1 VVAAEDARR
10 AREVARL
17 AGIGAVIRRARSAR
31 GLTLDELAGMVG
43 LSVTFLSR
51 IERGLVACSIGN
63 LLEIAGVLQLPPAE
77 LFADIEGED
86 RTRSYRV
93 VRATDATPSKSA
105 DANYA
110 WCKLASGI
118 GEQRLETFLLELS
131 SKPRKPTLVA
141 HPGEEMCFVLE
152 GSVEFQVREETIA
165 LERGDSIHL
174 RSDVPHMAW
183 TRGTGHARLL
193 MVTSIEN
200 QSAIAVEWWSN
211 IAGRKANERAR
222 QKGEQNER
230 CQEPGHSR
238 YGGRQCRSDYRTR
251 SIAQGPQTL

>member
-1 VVAAEDARR
+1 VVSAEAGRR
-10 AREVARL
+10 AREAARL
-17 AGIGAVIRRARSAR
+17 AAIGAVIRRARSAR

-51 IERGLVACSIGN
+51 IERGLIACSIGN
-63 LLEIAGVLQLPPAE
+63 LLEIAGVLQVRPAE

-86 RTRSYRV
+86 RTRAYRV
-93 VRATDATPSKSA
+93 VRSIDAVPSKDA
-105 DANYA
+105 GANYT
-110 WCKLASGI
+110 WRKLASGI

-131 SKPRKPTLVA
+131 TKPRKPTLVA

-152 GSVEFQVREETIA
+152 GSVEFQVGDETIA

-183 TRGTGHARLL
+183 ARGSGSARLL

-211 IAGRKANERAR
+211 IAGRKSERESTA
-222 QKGEQNER
+222 KGR
-230 CQEPGHSR
+230 
-238 YGGRQCRSDYRTR
+238 
-251 SIAQGPQTL
+251 AK

>member
-1 VVAAEDARR
+1 VVSADIGRR
-10 AREVARL
+10 AREAARL
-17 AGIGAVIRRARSAR
+17 AAIGAVIRRARSAR

-51 IERGLVACSIGN
+51 IERGLIACSIGN
-63 LLEIAGVLQLPPAE
+63 LLEIAGVLQVPPAE
-77 LFADIEGED
+77 LFADVEGED
-86 RTRSYRV
+86 RTRAYRV
-93 VRATDATPSKSA
+93 VRSIDAVPSKDA

-110 WCKLASGI
+110 WRKLASGI

-131 SKPRKPTLVA
+131 AKPRKPTLVA

-152 GSVEFQVREETIA
+152 GSVEFQVGDDTIA

-183 TRGTGHARLL
+183 ARRSGSARLL

-200 QSAIAVEWWSN
+200 QSAVAVEWWSN
-211 IAGRKANERAR
+211 IAGRKSERESTA
-222 QKGEQNER
+222 KGR
-230 CQEPGHSR
+230 
-238 YGGRQCRSDYRTR
+238 
-251 SIAQGPQTL
+251 AK

>member
-1 VVAAEDARR
+1 VVSAEAGRR
-10 AREVARL
+10 TREAARL
-17 AGIGAVIRRARSAR
+17 AAIGAVIRRARSAR

-51 IERGLVACSIGN
+51 IERGLIACSIGN
-63 LLEIAGVLQLPPAE
+63 LLEIAGVLQVPPAE

-86 RTRSYRV
+86 RTRAYRV
-93 VRATDATPSKSA
+93 VRSIDAVPSKGA
-105 DANYA
+105 DADYA
-110 WCKLASGI
+110 WRKLASGV

-131 SKPRKPTLVA
+131 AKPHKPTLVA

-152 GSVEFQVREETIA
+152 GSVEFQVGDETIA

-183 TRGTGHARLL
+183 ARQSGSARLL

-211 IAGRKANERAR
+211 IAGRKSERESTA
-222 QKGEQNER
+222 KGR
-230 CQEPGHSR
+230 
-238 YGGRQCRSDYRTR
+238 
-251 SIAQGPQTL
+251 AK

>member
-1 VVAAEDARR
+1 VISADAGRR
-10 AREVARL
+10 AREATRL
-17 AGIGAVIRRARSAR
+17 AAIGAVIRRARSAR

-43 LSVTFLSR
+43 LSLTFLSR
-51 IERGLVACSIGN
+51 IERGLIACSIGN
-63 LLEIAGVLQLPPAE
+63 LLEIAGVLQVRPAE

-86 RTRSYRV
+86 RTRAYRV
-93 VRATDATPSKSA
+93 VRSIDAVPSKGA

-110 WCKLASGI
+110 WRKLASGI

-131 SKPRKPTLVA
+131 EKPRKPTLVA

-152 GSVEFQVREETIA
+152 GSVEFQVGDDTIA

-183 TRGTGHARLL
+183 ARGSGSARLL

-211 IAGRKANERAR
+211 IAGRKSERESTA
-222 QKGEQNER
+222 KGR
-230 CQEPGHSR
+230 A
-238 YGGRQCRSDYRTR
+238 T
-251 SIAQGPQTL
+251 

>member
-1 VVAAEDARR
+1 MISAEAGRR
-10 AREVARL
+10 AREAARL
-17 AGIGAVIRRARSAR
+17 AAIGAVIRRARSAR

-43 LSVTFLSR
+43 LSLTFLSR
-51 IERGLVACSIGN
+51 IERELIACSIGN
-63 LLEIAGVLQLPPAE
+63 LLEIAGVLQVRPAE
-77 LFADIEGED
+77 LFADVEGED
-86 RTRSYRV
+86 RTRAYRV
-93 VRATDATPSKSA
+93 VRSIDAVPSKGA

-110 WCKLASGI
+110 WRKLASGV

-131 SKPRKPTLVA
+131 AKPRKPALVA

-152 GSVEFQVREETIA
+152 GSVEFQVGDETIA

-183 TRGTGHARLL
+183 ARGSGSARLL

-211 IAGRKANERAR
+211 IAGRKSERESTA
-222 QKGEQNER
+222 KGR
-230 CQEPGHSR
+230 
-238 YGGRQCRSDYRTR
+238 
-251 SIAQGPQTL
+251 AK

>member
-1 VVAAEDARR
+1 VVSAEAGRR
-10 AREVARL
+10 AREAARL
-17 AGIGAVIRRARSAR
+17 AAIGAVIRRARSAR

-51 IERGLVACSIGN
+51 IERGLIACSIGN
-63 LLEIAGVLQLPPAE
+63 LLEIAGVLQVRPAE

-86 RTRSYRV
+86 RTRAYRV
-93 VRATDATPSKSA
+93 VRSIDAVPSKDA

-110 WCKLASGI
+110 WHKLASGI

-131 SKPRKPTLVA
+131 TKPRKPTLVA

-152 GSVEFQVREETIA
+152 GSVEFQVGDETIA

-183 TRGTGHARLL
+183 ARGSGSARLL

-211 IAGRKANERAR
+211 ITGRKSERESTA
-222 QKGEQNER
+222 KGR
-230 CQEPGHSR
+230 
-238 YGGRQCRSDYRTR
+238 
-251 SIAQGPQTL
+251 AK

>member
-1 VVAAEDARR
+1 MISAEAGRR
-10 AREVARL
+10 AREAARL
-17 AGIGAVIRRARSAR
+17 AAIGAVIRRARSAR

-43 LSVTFLSR
+43 LSLTFLSR
-51 IERGLVACSIGN
+51 IERGLIACSIGN
-63 LLEIAGVLQLPPAE
+63 LLEIAGVLQVRPAE

-86 RTRSYRV
+86 RTRAYRV
-93 VRATDATPSKSA
+93 VRSIDAVPSKGA

-110 WCKLASGI
+110 WRKLASGI

-131 SKPRKPTLVA
+131 AKPRKPALVA

-152 GSVEFQVREETIA
+152 GSVEFQVGDETIA

-183 TRGTGHARLL
+183 ARGSGSARLL

-211 IAGRKANERAR
+211 IAGRKSERESTA
-222 QKGEQNER
+222 KGR
-230 CQEPGHSR
+230 
-238 YGGRQCRSDYRTR
+238 
-251 SIAQGPQTL
+251 AK

>member
-1 VVAAEDARR
+1 MVSADAGRR
-10 AREVARL
+10 AREAARL
-17 AGIGAVIRRARSAR
+17 AAIGAVIRRARSAR

-43 LSVTFLSR
+43 LSLTFLSR
-51 IERGLVACSIGN
+51 IERGLIACSIGN
-63 LLEIAGVLQLPPAE
+63 LLEIAGVLQVPPAE

-86 RTRSYRV
+86 RTRAYRV
-93 VRATDATPSKSA
+93 VRSIDAVPSKGA

-110 WCKLASGI
+110 WRKLASGI

-131 SKPRKPTLVA
+131 EKPRKPTLVA

-152 GSVEFQVREETIA
+152 GSVEFQVGDETIA

-183 TRGTGHARLL
+183 ARGAGGARLL

-211 IAGRKANERAR
+211 IAGRKSERESTA
-222 QKGEQNER
+222 KGR
-230 CQEPGHSR
+230 
-238 YGGRQCRSDYRTR
+238 
-251 SIAQGPQTL
+251 AK

>member
-1 VVAAEDARR
+1 MISAEAGRR
-10 AREVARL
+10 AREAARL
-17 AGIGAVIRRARSAR
+17 AAIGAVIRRARSAR

-43 LSVTFLSR
+43 LSLTFLSR
-51 IERGLVACSIGN
+51 IERGLIACSIGN
-63 LLEIAGVLQLPPAE
+63 LLEIAGVLQVPPAE

-86 RTRSYRV
+86 RTRAYRV
-93 VRATDATPSKSA
+93 VRSIDAVPSKGA

-110 WCKLASGI
+110 WRKLASGI

-131 SKPRKPTLVA
+131 EKPRKPTLVA

-152 GSVEFQVREETIA
+152 GSVEFQVGDETIA

-183 TRGTGHARLL
+183 ARGSGSARLL
-193 MVTSIEN
+193 MVTAIEN

-211 IAGRKANERAR
+211 IAGRKSERESTA
-222 QKGEQNER
+222 KGR
-230 CQEPGHSR
+230 
-238 YGGRQCRSDYRTR
+238 
-251 SIAQGPQTL
+251 AK

>member
-1 VVAAEDARR
+1 MVGAEAGRR
-10 AREVARL
+10 ARETARL
-17 AGIGAVIRRARSAR
+17 AGIGGVIRRTRLAR

-51 IERGLVACSIGN
+51 IERGLIACSIGN

-86 RTRSYRV
+86 RTRAYRV
-93 VRATDATPSKSA
+93 VRAIDAVPSKSA
-105 DANYA
+105 DSSYA
-110 WCKLASGI
+110 WCKLASGM
-118 GEQRLETFLLELS
+118 GEQRLEAFMLELS
-131 SKPRKPTLVA
+131 SKPRKPTLVS

-152 GSVEFQVREETIA
+152 GSVEFQVGNETIA

-183 TRGTGHARLL
+183 ARGQGGARLL
-193 MVTSIEN
+193 MVTAIEN

-211 IAGRKANERAR
+211 VAGS
-222 QKGEQNER
+222 KGERENTAK
-230 CQEPGHSR
+230 
-238 YGGRQCRSDYRTR
+238 GR
-251 SIAQGPQTL
+251 AK

>member
-1 VVAAEDARR
+1 MISAEAGRR
-10 AREVARL
+10 AREAARL

-51 IERGLVACSIGN
+51 IERGLIACSIGN
-63 LLEIAGVLQLPPAE
+63 LLEIASALQLPPAE

-86 RTRSYRV
+86 RTRAYRV
-93 VRATDATPSKSA
+93 VRTNDAAPAKDA

-131 SKPRKPTLVA
+131 TKPRKPTLVA

-152 GSVEFQVREETIA
+152 GSVEFQVGDETIA
-165 LERGDSIHL
+165 LECGDSIHL

-183 TRGTGHARLL
+183 ARGASARLL

-211 IAGRKANERAR
+211 IAGRKGEREKTA
-222 QKGEQNER
+222 KGR
-230 CQEPGHSR
+230 
-238 YGGRQCRSDYRTR
+238 
-251 SIAQGPQTL
+251 AK

>member
-1 VVAAEDARR
+1 M
-10 AREVARL
+10 ARL

-51 IERGLVACSIGN
+51 IERGLIACSIGN
-63 LLEIAGVLQLPPAE
+63 LLEIAGVLELRPAE
-77 LFADIEGED
+77 LFAEEED
-86 RTRSYRV
+86 RTRAYRV
-93 VRATDATPSKSA
+93 VRSIDAIPSKGA

-110 WCKLASGI
+110 WRKLASGV

-131 SKPRKPTLVA
+131 AKPRRPTLVA

-152 GSVEFQVREETIA
+152 GSVEFQVGDETIT

-183 TRGTGHARLL
+183 ARGSGSARLL

-200 QSAIAVEWWSN
+200 QSAIAVEWWSS
-211 IAGRKANERAR
+211 IAGRKSERESTA
-222 QKGEQNER
+222 KGR
-230 CQEPGHSR
+230 
-238 YGGRQCRSDYRTR
+238 
-251 SIAQGPQTL
+251 AK

>member
-1 VVAAEDARR
+1 MISVDAGRR
-10 AREVARL
+10 AREATRL
-17 AGIGAVIRRARSAR
+17 AAIGAVIRRARSAR

-43 LSVTFLSR
+43 LSLTFLSR
-51 IERGLVACSIGN
+51 IERGLIACSIGN
-63 LLEIAGVLQLPPAE
+63 LLEIAGVLQVPPAE

-86 RTRSYRV
+86 RTRAYRV
-93 VRATDATPSKSA
+93 VRSSEAVPSKSA

-110 WCKLASGI
+110 WRKLASGI

-131 SKPRKPTLVA
+131 AKPRKPTLVA

-152 GSVEFQVREETIA
+152 GSVEFQVGNETIA
-165 LERGDSIHL
+165 LEHGDSIHL

-183 TRGTGHARLL
+183 ARGSGSARLL

-211 IAGRKANERAR
+211 IAGRKSERESTA
-222 QKGEQNER
+222 KGR
-230 CQEPGHSR
+230 
-238 YGGRQCRSDYRTR
+238 
-251 SIAQGPQTL
+251 AK

>member
-1 VVAAEDARR
+1 MVSAEAGRR
-10 AREVARL
+10 TREAARL
-17 AGIGAVIRRARSAR
+17 AAIGAVIRRARSAR

-51 IERGLVACSIGN
+51 IERGLIACSIGN
-63 LLEIAGVLQLPPAE
+63 LLEIAGVLQVPPAE

-86 RTRSYRV
+86 RTRAYRV
-93 VRATDATPSKSA
+93 VRSIDAVPSKGA
-105 DANYA
+105 DADYA
-110 WCKLASGI
+110 WRKLASGV

-131 SKPRKPTLVA
+131 AKPHKPTLVA

-152 GSVEFQVREETIA
+152 GSVEFQVGDETIA

-183 TRGTGHARLL
+183 ARQSGSARLL

-211 IAGRKANERAR
+211 IAGRKSERESTA
-222 QKGEQNER
+222 KGR
-230 CQEPGHSR
+230 
-238 YGGRQCRSDYRTR
+238 
-251 SIAQGPQTL
+251 AK

>member
-1 VVAAEDARR
+1 MISAEAGRR
-10 AREVARL
+10 AREAARL
-17 AGIGAVIRRARSAR
+17 AAIGAVIRRARSAR

-51 IERGLVACSIGN
+51 IERGLIACSIGN
-63 LLEIAGVLQLPPAE
+63 LLEIAGVLQVPPAE

-86 RTRSYRV
+86 RTRAYRV
-93 VRATDATPSKSA
+93 VRSIDAVPSKGA

-110 WCKLASGI
+110 WRKLASGI

-131 SKPRKPTLVA
+131 EKPRKPTLVA

-152 GSVEFQVREETIA
+152 GSVEFQVGDETIA

-183 TRGTGHARLL
+183 ARASGSARLL
-193 MVTSIEN
+193 MVTAIEN

-211 IAGRKANERAR
+211 IAGRKSERESTA
-222 QKGEQNER
+222 KGR
-230 CQEPGHSR
+230 
-238 YGGRQCRSDYRTR
+238 
-251 SIAQGPQTL
+251 AK

>member
-1 VVAAEDARR
+1 VVSAEAGRR
-10 AREVARL
+10 AREAARL

-51 IERGLVACSIGN
+51 IERGLIACSIGN
-63 LLEIAGVLQLPPAE
+63 LLEIAGVLQLRPAE

-86 RTRSYRV
+86 RTRAYGV
-93 VRATDATPSKSA
+93 VRSVDAVPSKGA

-110 WCKLASGI
+110 WRKLASGI
-118 GEQRLETFLLELS
+118 GEQRLETFLLELP

-152 GSVEFQVREETIA
+152 GSVEFQIGDETIA

-174 RSDVPHMAW
+174 RSDMPHMAW
-183 TRGTGHARLL
+183 ARGSGTARLL
-193 MVTSIEN
+193 MVTAIEN
-200 QSAIAVEWWSN
+200 QSAIALEWWSDM
-211 IAGRKANERAR
+211 AGRKGEREKTA
-222 QKGEQNER
+222 KGR
-230 CQEPGHSR
+230 
-238 YGGRQCRSDYRTR
+238 
-251 SIAQGPQTL
+251 AK